1 MLHELAKRASIVR
14 QAYAEFDYKTMV
26 ATLAAFMNTELSA
39 FYFDIRKDALYCD
52 PPSSV
57 ARKAALTAID
67 IICDA
72 ILRWLA
78 PVLSFTTEEAWRMY
92 RPDAEPSVH
101 LTLFPAGFDEF
112 RNDAL
117 AAKWET
123 IRNVRRVVTGA
134 LEVERAAKNIGSSLE
149 ASPLVYVSDTNIFNT
164 LFDIDLAEVCITS
177 NAMATNDD
185 APASA
190 FTLPDVPGVA
200 VVVEKAVGTKCARS
214 WKILPTVGEDA
225 EYPDVSPRDAQALRE
240 WKALTEGEKP
250 VEAVEEPAEPVRL
263 IETQHVEP
271 APVLKETPE
280 QAGSGNV
287 TAAQPDKKVMARKP
301 LESAKAEEAERPVK
315 VKKVAAAKKAVEAEK
330 AIDAEAKKAN
340 TKKPKA
346 KKAKAEK
353 AKAKKAVAKKAVA
366 KKAAKSKASS
376 ATKGAKK
383 ATAKTAAKKAKKKKT
398 TKKPGKKPPATK
410 VKKKKK
416 AR

>member
-1 MLHELAKRASIVR
+1 
-14 QAYAEFDYKTMV
+14 
-26 ATLAAFMNTELSA
+26 
-39 FYFDIRKDALYCD
+39 
-52 PPSSV
+52 
-57 ARKAALTAID
+57 
-67 IICDA
+67 
-72 ILRWLA
+72 
-78 PVLSFTTEEAWRMY
+78 
-92 RPDAEPSVH
+92 
-101 LTLFPAGFDEF
+101 
-112 RNDAL
+112 
-117 AAKWET
+117 
-123 IRNVRRVVTGA
+123 
-134 LEVERAAKNIGSSLE
+134 
-149 ASPLVYVSDTNIFNT
+149 
-164 LFDIDLAEVCITS
+164 
-177 NAMATNDD
+177 MATNDD
-185 APASA
+185 TPASA
-190 FTLPDVPGVA
+190 FTLLDVPGVA

-287 TAAQPDKKVMARKP
+287 TAAQPDKKVRARKP

-398 TKKPGKKPPATK
+398 TKKPGRKPPATK
-410 VKKKKK
+410 AKKKKK

>member
-1 MLHELAKRASIVR
+1 V
-14 QAYAEFDYKTMV
+14 V

-101 LTLFPAGFDEF
+101 LTLFPEGFDEF

-271 APVLKETPE
+271 APVLKEMPE

-287 TAAQPDKKVMARKP
+287 TAAQPDKRVRARKP

-366 KKAAKSKASS
+366 KKANAKKAAKSKKSSS

>member
-1 MLHELAKRASIVR
+1 
-14 QAYAEFDYKTMV
+14 
-26 ATLAAFMNTELSA
+26 
-39 FYFDIRKDALYCD
+39 
-52 PPSSV
+52 
-57 ARKAALTAID
+57 
-67 IICDA
+67 
-72 ILRWLA
+72 
-78 PVLSFTTEEAWRMY
+78 
-92 RPDAEPSVH
+92 
-101 LTLFPAGFDEF
+101 
-112 RNDAL
+112 
-117 AAKWET
+117 
-123 IRNVRRVVTGA
+123 
-134 LEVERAAKNIGSSLE
+134 
-149 ASPLVYVSDTNIFNT
+149 LVYVSDTNIFNT

-271 APVLKETPE
+271 APVLKEMPE

-287 TAAQPDKKVMARKP
+287 TAAQ
-301 LESAKAEEAERPVK
+301 
-315 VKKVAAAKKAVEAEK
+315 
-330 AIDAEAKKAN
+330 
-340 TKKPKA
+340 
-346 KKAKAEK
+346 AKAEK

-366 KKAAKSKASS
+366 KKANAKKAAKSKKSSS